1 MSAVAGDSQPSFII
15 LAEGLFDN
23 ETSKTAASA
32 IRYLP
37 DRVRCVID
45 STQAG
50 RTSEQVLGFGG
61 DIPVVAT
68 LEEALEVGERSGAS
82 GGPPGA
88 ESGESDSDAPT
99 AILIGIAPQG
109 GVLPPEAR
117 HLLLSAIDAGLG
129 VWSGLHTF
137 LSDDPELSERA
148 KRAGVPLVDLRRS
161 PADLPVA
168 TGKAADSGTFRLL
181 TVGTDCNVGKMT
193 VCLELRRELR
203 ARGMA
208 ANFAGTGQ
216 TGILIDGRGIAVDA
230 VVADFLAGAAERL
243 TLDAAQGADIV
254 LVEGQGSLLHPGYSP
269 VTLGLLHGV
278 MPQAMILCWL
288 PNRPSIY
295 GGNYDWVT
303 IPPLDQVV
311 RMYEE
316 AAGWVNPPFRSRVI
330 GLAANTYDMRED
342 EARRAVEAATELT
355 GLPATDPIR
364 FGSDPL
370 VDAVLAAKTASV
382 PVPSG
387 DQ

>member
-1 MSAVAGDSQPSFII
+1 MSASAEASRPCFII

-50 RTSEQVLGFGG
+50 KTSEQVIGFGG

-68 LEEALEVGERSGAS
+68 LEEALLLGAV
-82 GGPPGA
+82 
-88 ESGESDSDAPT
+88 PT
-99 AILIGIAPQG
+99 IDTPRAVLIGIAPQG
-109 GVLPPEAR
+109 GALPPEAR
-117 HLLLSAIDAGLG
+117 ALLLSAIDAGLS
-129 VWSGLHTF
+129 VWNGLHTF
-137 LSDDPELSERA
+137 LSDDSELSVRA
-148 KRAGVPLVDLRRS
+148 AQAGVALVDLRR
-161 PADLPVA
+161 PPPDLPVA
-168 TGKAADSGTFRLL
+168 TGRAAASGALRVL

-203 ARGMA
+203 TRGVA

-216 TGILIDGRGIAVDA
+216 TGILIDGHGIAVDA
-230 VVADFLAGAAERL
+230 VVSDFMAGAAERL

-254 LVEGQGSLLHPGYSP
+254 LIEGQGSLLHPGYSP
-269 VTLGLLHGV
+269 VTLGLVHGA
-278 MPQAMILCWL
+278 MPQAMILCWM
-288 PNRPSIY
+288 PGRPSIY

-311 RMYEE
+311 RIYEE
-316 AAGWVNPPFRSRVI
+316 AARWVNSPFRSRVV
-330 GLAANTYDMRED
+330 GLAANTYDVGED
-342 EARRAVEAATELT
+342 EARRALEAASALT

-364 FGSDPL
+364 FGSEPL
-370 VDAVLAAKTASV
+370 VDAVLAAAAE
-382 PVPSG
+382 
-387 DQ
+387 